1 MKKCPPGVICMENV
15 SFAFVL
21 ITLFVVGYLFYKQT
35 NHDANHYI
43 NESHP
48 MLLNRKPIYERS
60 TVNYPHSN
68 LPKDVLLNPY
78 TPPLSD
84 QRFAINTTTNI
95 GAVDTNYRQIGILTQ
110 LNKTS
115 KDMILSLLG
124 RPVFK
129 NRELWQYYTISNQF
143 NSVKLPISVGGK
155 SASSEYGVRQI
166 YSGDTIFVEGYDSAF
181 RATIYDNDVIRYIP
195 FG

>member
-1 MKKCPPGVICMENV
+1 MENV

-21 ITLFVVGYLFYKQT
+21 ITLFVVAYLFYKQT

-43 NESHP
+43 NESHH

-84 QRFAINTTTNI
+84 QRFAINTPTNI